1 MIKHSTTNSYKSIP
15 HPLVLENSF
24 SFLTYGSF
32 PMGVHFGIRVE
43 MLSFLLYWRQNTY
56 ISFVN
61 GSGITGCCRAIVRL
75 RRDRGDK
82 QHFTQTF

>member
-43 MLSFLLYWRQNTY
+43 MLSFSSFLASKYIYFICQWLWYHWLL
-56 ISFVN
+56 
-61 GSGITGCCRAIVRL
+61 SGHSAL
-75 RRDRGDK
+75 AA
-82 QHFTQTF
+82 